1 MSKGRLSKCC
11 KSGEDVSMDSV
22 VDGRVS
28 QLEDQVRKLTDNFA
42 SMNSSISSFQQQQQ
56 HINGQIAGQMQG
68 IKTQVDNQHATMQSL
83 LENKM
88 EEQMNR
94 IEALLTK
101 RAKTGE

>member
-1 MSKGRLSKCC
+1 
-11 KSGEDVSMDSV
+11 MDSV